1 LGTTRHLY
9 RGILGRK
16 RLEAKG
22 LGAKRLGA
30 KEPIMSETVTLS
42 VKGMSCEGCANAV
55 KKIVARN
62 APQAETQIDL
72 ASGLVR
78 IAGASDAAVLAA
90 AITKGGYP
98 ATLAG

>member
-1 LGTTRHLY
+1 
-9 RGILGRK
+9 
-16 RLEAKG
+16 
-22 LGAKRLGA
+22 
-30 KEPIMSETVTLS
+30 MSETVTLN

-72 ASGLVR
+72 STGLVR
-78 IAGASDAAVLAA
+78 IAGAHDGASLAE

-98 ATLAG
+98 ATLAV